1 MRLEIRNFKGIK
13 EGSLTLGDLNIL
25 IGGNNS
31 GKSTILE
38 SLFLIPNPFRTVFN
52 KTAIEILASLHSTL
66 NSNSY
71 IFLLHNYITDLASI
85 SYSDDSSFIKLQFQ
99 RSSEDRNYIEVYI
112 NENSNACY
120 LGGLFTSNNQY
131 YLADRLQE
139 AQLAKDG
146 RFYRSSNLSS
156 IFTKS
161 FISTTIGNTIYF
173 HPLLIKY
180 IWQYFSDHWIELGNM
195 GLFNNIIKKISEW
208 TDASYDDLLLEP
220 FTGGQLTILAR
231 TKEGRRIRLGDLG
244 NGFQVLITLM
254 LLYGYVKPKILLIDD
269 IESHMNPSLLIYT
282 ALWFADILN
291 DGTKLVISTHSLE
304 AVKHI
309 AGSLE
314 EYKPKITLMKLKDGI
329 LSTKDLS
336 IKDVEGLEEAGI
348 DVRTASG
355 ILL

>member
-1 MRLEIRNFKGIK
+1 LRLEIRNFKGIK

-38 SLFLIPNPFRTVFN
+38 GLFLIPNPFRTVFN

-66 NSNSY
+66 YSNSY

-99 RSSEDRNYIEVYI
+99 SSENRNYTEVYI
-112 NENSNACY
+112 NENRNAYY
-120 LGGLFTSNNQY
+120 LGDLSHFGIHYSLANQ
-131 YLADRLQE
+131 LQE
-139 AQLAKDG
+139 AQLGQDG
-146 RFYRSSNLSS
+146 RFYRSSRVYST
-156 IFTKS
+156 FTPS

-173 HPLLIKY
+173 HPLLIKD
-180 IWQYFSDHWIELGNM
+180 IWSYFSEHWIELRNM

-220 FTGGQLTILAR
+220 FTGNQQTIIAR
-231 TKEGRRIRLGDLG
+231 TKEGRGIRLGDLG
-244 NGFQVLITLM
+244 SGFQVLITLM

-336 IKDVEGLEEAGI
+336 IKDVEDLEEAGI
-348 DVRTASG
+348 DVRIASG

>member
-1 MRLEIRNFKGIK
+1 LRLEIRNFKGIK

-66 NSNSY
+66 YSNSY

-99 RSSEDRNYIEVYI
+99 RSSENRDYTEVYI
-112 NENSNACY
+112 NENSIAHY
-120 LGGLFTSNNQY
+120 LGSLPHFDIRYNLATSP
-131 YLADRLQE
+131 QE
-139 AQLAKDG
+139 AQLGKDG
-146 RFYRSSNLSS
+146 RFYRSGSVSS
-156 IFTKS
+156 ILIPN
-161 FISTTIGNTIYF
+161 FISKIIGNTIYF
-173 HPLLIKY
+173 HPLLIKD
-180 IWQYFSDHWIELGNM
+180 IWSYFSSHWIELRNM
-195 GLFNNIIKKISEW
+195 GLFNNIMKKISEC
-208 TDASYDDLLLEP
+208 TDASYDDLFLEP
-220 FTGGQLTILAR
+220 FTGNQQTIIAI
-231 TKEGRRIRLGDLG
+231 TKDGRGIRLGDLG

-329 LSTKDLS
+329 LNTRDLS
-336 IKDVEGLEEAGI
+336 IKDVEDLEEAGI
-348 DVRTASG
+348 DVRIASG